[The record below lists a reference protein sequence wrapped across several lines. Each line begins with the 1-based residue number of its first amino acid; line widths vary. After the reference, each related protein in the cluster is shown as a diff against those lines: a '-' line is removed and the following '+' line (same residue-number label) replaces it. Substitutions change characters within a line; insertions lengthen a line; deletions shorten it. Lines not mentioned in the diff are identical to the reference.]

1 VEVDVDVDVYFVAL
15 FDRQVWVC
23 LTEVELNTG
32 IGRGSSSRVN
42 TLR

>member
-23 LTEVELNTG
+23 LTEVESEY
-32 IGRGSSSRVN
+32 RHRE
-42 TLR
+42 R